1 MGFSRQEYW
10 SGLPFPSPGDLP
22 NPGIEARSPAV
33 ADGFSTAEPP
43 GKPTAVITAHPAV
56 LLWPPPLLL
65 SMSLLLLLVLLV
77 LQRMSPTSARSST
90 PYFSAMT
97 TQWYLMQP
105 PGLAFLDPQQE
116 ALLGLDN
123 FEINTLPCPSQGTAV
138 SQWSVPSQRWHSAH
152 IPIPTLWHNDQ
163 PTFVI
168 KDSIFQDHP
177 VSCELTDSLVSP
189 DVWGKLQLPSCPLPT
204 VPFSTTQPLNKS
216 LPVTL
221 PTKHCPPVNLLTHPP
236 HPQHNGLMTT
246 HHLLHLKHPSLSN
259 SIFHPSCCHT
269 LTGHPCP

>member
-1 MGFSRQEYW
+1 MATTTTTEY
-10 SGLPFPSPGDLP
+10 
-22 NPGIEARSPAV
+22 
-33 ADGFSTAEPP
+33 EP
-43 GKPTAVITAHPAV
+43 
-56 LLWPPPLLL
+56 
-65 SMSLLLLLVLLV
+65 LLLLLLLLV

-189 DVWGKLQLPSCPLPT
+189 DVWGKLQLPSFPLPT